1 MTSQSSGINEELLLN
16 WGSRIGLAAKIE
28 NVRSSQLENL
38 IASLDVFESK
48 EALLITAAF
57 ALRQAERLNSGRTMA
72 RLVSQAM
79 LDLYEKG
86 GGKEDARRTLG
97 FAKWVYEA
105 LGTKTIKHLKPDQV
119 TLLELLKQL
128 SGR

>member
-72 RLVSQAM
+72 KLVSQAM

-86 GGKEDARRTLG
+86 GGKEDARRILG

-119 TLLELLKQL
+119 TLIELLKQL